1 MPDNHGPK
9 ASIEGVSEQ
18 HKPTVTV
25 FGDGQLARM
34 MQPAAAE
41 LDIHL
46 RLLASAPDK
55 SAAQVIPDVVL
66 GDYHDYE
73 VLTKAAEGADA
84 VTFEHEHVP
93 TEHVRA
99 LIDASYNVQP
109 QPSALL
115 YAQDKLLM
123 RQKLSELGAP
133 VPRFA
138 AIESVEDARAFAEL
152 VDGRVCLKARR
163 GGYDGHGVW
172 FPSAEELEPLVEELL
187 AADTPLMAE
196 EKVDLTREL
205 SVLVAR
211 RPSGEVK
218 AWPVT
223 ESVQRDGICAEAFAP
238 APDLSPELAEHAM
251 QVGIKVATELGVT
264 GVLAVELFAFA
275 SKQDAGS
282 IIASASGAPGMCTHE
297 DIAVNELA
305 MRPHNTGHWTQDGCV
320 TSQFEQHLRAVLDL
334 PLGSTEPL
342 APITAMSN
350 VLGADEDP
358 AMPMPDRVRNVMERY
373 PEAKIHLY
381 GKDHKAGRKI
391 GHVNVVGEDVA
402 DTRRIAA
409 DAAHFLVHAQWAED
423 SNA

>member
-1 MPDNHGPK
+1 MPDDHGPK
-9 ASIEGVSEQ
+9 ASIGRVSEQ
-18 HKPTVTV
+18 HKPLVTV
-25 FGDGQLARM
+25 YGDGQLARM

-46 RLLASAPDK
+46 RVLASAPDK

-66 GDYHDYE
+66 GDYHDLD
-73 VLTKAAEGADA
+73 VLTAAADGADA
-84 VTFEHEHVP
+84 ITFEHEHVP
-93 TEHVRA
+93 TEHVQT
-99 LIDASYNVQP
+99 LIADGLNVQP

-123 RQKLSELGAP
+123 RQKMAELGAP

-138 AIESVEDARAFAEL
+138 AIESVEDARDFAAL
-152 VDGRVCLKARR
+152 VDGSVCLKARR

-172 FPSAEELEPLVEELL
+172 FPSAEELEPLVAKLL

-196 EKVDLTREL
+196 EKVNLTREL

-218 AWPVT
+218 VWPVT

-238 APDLSPELAEHAM
+238 APNLSPELTERAM

-275 SKQDAGS
+275 TQQDAGS
-282 IIASASGAPGMCTHE
+282 IIASASGAPGAVVEE

-334 PLGSTEPL
+334 PLGSTAAL
-342 APITAMSN
+342 APVTVMAN
-350 VLGADEDP
+350 VLGAEEDP
-358 AMPMPDRVRNVMERY
+358 QMPMPQRVREVMERY
-373 PEAKIHLY
+373 PEAKVHLY
-381 GKDHKAGRKI
+381 GKDHKPGRKI

-402 DTRRIAA
+402 ETRRIAH
-409 DAAHFLVHAQWAED
+409 DAAHFLVHAQWA
-423 SNA
+423 